1 MDRSVQASSAGGT
14 TVVSVGQLRSELSRD
29 RLSARLVDD
38 TRERIARILAGDD
51 DRLAL
56 IVGPCSIHDAQAAF
70 EFARRLAPLRARH
83 ADSLEIVMRVY
94 FEKPRTR
101 GGWKGLINDPWL
113 DDSFGIEEGLRMARG
128 ILLGVKALDVP
139 AATEFLDPIT
149 APYLEDLVS
158 WGAIGART
166 TESQIHRQT
175 ASGLTAPIGFKNGSD
190 GNVKIAIDGALAS
203 RAPHRYLRPADRG
216 GIEVVATSGNPH
228 THVVLRGGKTPNY
241 DTQSIAGVCAAL
253 RDAHLPPFLVVDASH
268 GNSGKQARAQLDVC
282 ENLASQLTDGQR
294 AIAGVMIESFL
305 VEGRQDIVP
314 GRPLVFGQS
323 VTDACLGWNDTA
335 RVIEQLSAAVAARR
349 RSHVGFVARRM
360 PGIAIDAVSC

>member
-1 MDRSVQASSAGGT
+1 MDTSVQASFAAGT
-14 TVVSVGQLRSELSRD
+14 TVVGAGQLRYEWPRD
-29 RLSARLVDD
+29 RTSARLVED
-38 TRERIARILAGDD
+38 TRRALASILAGDD

-56 IVGPCSIHDAQAAF
+56 IVGPCSIHDTEAAF

-83 ADSLEIVMRVY
+83 ADTLEIVMRVY

-113 DDSFGIEEGLRMARG
+113 DDSFRIDEGLRMARG
-128 ILLGVKALDVP
+128 ILLGVNALGVP

-149 APYLEDLVS
+149 TPYLEDLVS

-166 TESQIHRQT
+166 TESQVHRQT
-175 ASGLTAPIGFKNGSD
+175 ASGLGAPVGFKNGSD
-190 GNVKIAIDGALAS
+190 GNVKIAIDGVLAS
-203 RAPHRYLRPADRG
+203 RAAHRYLRPADRG
-216 GIEVVATSGNPH
+216 GIEIVATSGNPH
-228 THVVLRGGKTPNY
+228 THIVLRGGKTPNY
-241 DTQSIAGVCAAL
+241 DAHSIASACAAL
-253 RDAHLPPFLVVDASH
+253 RDAHLPPFVVVDASH
-268 GNSGKQARAQLDVC
+268 GNSGKQTRAQLDVC
-282 ENLASQLTDGQR
+282 EDLALQLEAGAR
-294 AIAGVMIESFL
+294 AIAGVMLESFL

-349 RSHVGFVARRM
+349 RSHVGAIARRI
-360 PGIAIDAVSC
+360 PGIALDAVSY